1 MKKLFITLF
10 TALLAIPGLAQTNFR
25 PLTHA
30 QAVEQAKK
38 ENKLAFVD
46 FYTDWCGH
54 CKMMTREVFTQKAV
68 GDYMNE
74 KFVCIKLNAEKEGKE
89 FADLYKVEYFPTF
102 IVLDTDKKVI
112 VTKIGFEEGQAF
124 IDDLNRQLDPEMSP
138 EKLKARY
145 DSGERTPELISAYA
159 SLKMAELREKVGK
172 TIKSKEV
179 FKIVYDYYKDLSDA
193 DRLSPKNLFVYQQY
207 VESPTDEPAR
217 FMVAHRD
224 EFDANTRVEI
234 DKVLSKLYQAQV
246 YGYFS
251 GTKPYDA
258 ATYELI
264 KNEINTLGFN
274 ADKKYDNCFR
284 FIECHAKGDLNAYLD
299 LCEKEY
305 PSLDERQQSSLV
317 VHFAG
322 LIKTDDAAIRQRAA
336 KFLRSHVAEMSA
348 GNMFFVADQL
358 MDLEGQ
364 KH

>member
-1 MKKLFITLF
+1 
-10 TALLAIPGLAQTNFR
+10 
-25 PLTHA
+25 
-30 QAVEQAKK
+30 
-38 ENKLAFVD
+38 
-46 FYTDWCGH
+46 
-54 CKMMTREVFTQKAV
+54 
-68 GDYMNE
+68 MNE

-112 VTKIGFEEGQAF
+112 VTKIGFEEGQSF
-124 IDDLNRQLDPEMSP
+124 IDDLNRKLDPEMSP

-145 DSGERTPELISAYA
+145 DSGERTPDLISAYA